1 MKIIKVGK
9 IRSDEFPKVKKCR
22 CCKSIFEY
30 EHKDLLDLTT
40 DGTDIFERSSV
51 PRLWRTIDNI

>member
-51 PRLWRTIDNI
+51 PRL